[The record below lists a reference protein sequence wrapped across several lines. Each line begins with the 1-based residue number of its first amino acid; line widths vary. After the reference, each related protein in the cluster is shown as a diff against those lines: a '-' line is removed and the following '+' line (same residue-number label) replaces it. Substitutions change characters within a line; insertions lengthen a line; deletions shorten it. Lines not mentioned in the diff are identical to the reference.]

1 MPAYVKNNKAF
12 FNYEI
17 TEKLVAGI
25 ELFGF
30 EVKALRSGQ
39 GSLEGSYVTVRGAE
53 AFLIGVNI
61 PPFQQKNTPK
71 EYDPLRNRK
80 LLITKKEIEKLG
92 EIEKK
97 KGLTIVPI
105 SVYNAGR
112 KIKVE
117 LGIARGKKQF
127 DKRETIKKRDSDR
140 EIRRTLKNM

>member
-1 MPAYVKNNKAF
+1 MTTFVQNKKAN

-17 TEKLVAGI
+17 TEKLNAGI
-25 ELFGF
+25 ELLGF
-30 EVKALRSGQ
+30 EVKSLRSSQ
-39 GSLEGSYVTVRGAE
+39 GSLEGAYVTVRGAE
-53 AFLIGVNI
+53 AFLIGMQI
-61 PPFQQKNTPK
+61 PPFQNFNTPK

-80 LLITKKEIEKLG
+80 LLLTKKEITQLG

-105 SVYNAGR
+105 SVYSIGR

-117 LGIARGKKQF
+117 LGIARGKKSF

-140 EIRRTLKNM
+140 DIRRAIKDR